1 MIVDGRKNKGGRPP
15 KTTDKF
21 YTDTFDEIVKPKFVE
36 LIERMMWLALN
47 ADTHKVQREAGQYLM
62 DRIMG
67 RPAQEIFE
75 TVTQEQTIVF
85 SRDEGRDQAE
95 IEVLKSMTPELL
107 RQRMEER
114 ARQEADQRD
123 ND

>member
-21 YTDTFDEIVKPKFVE
+21 YTDTFDEVIKPSWIE
-36 LIERMMWLALN
+36 LIEHMKWLAFN

-95 IEVLKSMTPELL
+95 IEMLKNMTPELL

-114 ARQEADQRD
+114 ARQEQVDE
-123 ND
+123 